1 MNIQQKLSDI
11 LKLNLP
17 RKWTSVSYAI
27 MVDGKLVA
35 ADALGQDGT
44 KDKNPVTLNHTY
56 NVCSISKIFCTVAV
70 MKLVEQGKVDLIAQ
84 SVNICLNLPCLTHVT
99 ARSQCVTA

>member
-56 NVCSISKIFCTVAV
+56 NVCSKMCIRDRYHGAYRKSWYPF
-70 MKLVEQGKVDLIAQ
+70 
-84 SVNICLNLPCLTHVT
+84 
-99 ARSQCVTA
+99 R